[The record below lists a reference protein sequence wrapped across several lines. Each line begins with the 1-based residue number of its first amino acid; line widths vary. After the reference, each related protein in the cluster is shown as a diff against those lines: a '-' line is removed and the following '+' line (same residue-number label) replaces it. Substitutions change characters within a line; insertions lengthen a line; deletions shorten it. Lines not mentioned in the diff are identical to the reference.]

1 MAEQAYDL
9 EERTFLFAKN
19 VRVFLKKIPVTIGNK
34 EDAKQLIRCSAS
46 IGANYIEANEA
57 LSKKD
62 FLYRVKIARKEAK
75 ESKESTFFLRLLDL
89 ETKPELETSRETL
102 RDESTQLMKILGAI
116 VTKSSGSL

>member
-1 MAEQAYDL
+1 MAEHEYDL
-9 EERTFLFAKN
+9 EERTFSFAKD
-19 VRVFLKKIPVTIGNK
+19 VRVFIKTLPVTMGNK

-62 FLYRVKIARKEAK
+62 FPYRVKIARKEAK
-75 ESKESTFFLRLLDL
+75 ESTFFLRLLDL
-89 ETKPELETSRETL
+89 ESKPELESTRETL